1 MDADKD
7 QAGAGA
13 KPLGKDGRVRSHK
26 HGGRLQKRTSLTVNE
41 KGQSS
46 RLREDPHCVVS
57 HFHVLDTSTEPAK
70 TLRPA
75 TDTSRIYRLWAE
87 DKDTL
92 EIRPFCF
99 PTGNWAEAGSD
110 DAFTF
115 LLTGGEGFLN
125 YAFCRRVW
133 VQRYA
138 DGTTTAANPPAAA
151 AEAPQRVP
159 EYFTCPWCSKRVV
172 KEFAGKHSQFCPRAR
187 RPSRR
192 PGRGRPSTRFQETRG
207 TLWRTTWC
215 TTWPTT

>member
-1 MDADKD
+1 MGAAIMDADKD

-26 HGGRLQKRTSLTVNE
+26 HGGRLQKCTSLTVNE

-159 EYFTCPWCSKRVV
+159 EYFTCPRCSKRVV

-192 PGRGRPSTRFQETRG
+192 PGRGRPSTRF
-207 TLWRTTWC
+207 
-215 TTWPTT
+215 